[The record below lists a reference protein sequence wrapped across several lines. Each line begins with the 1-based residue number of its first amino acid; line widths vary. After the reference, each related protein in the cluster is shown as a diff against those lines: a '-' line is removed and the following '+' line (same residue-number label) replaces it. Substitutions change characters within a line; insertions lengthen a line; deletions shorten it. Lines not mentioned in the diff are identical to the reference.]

1 MLRLVF
7 ASVEAFTIVLD
18 FLRDDDDDDD
28 GFSIAV
34 LRQHHAPTK
43 RNGEETAERFAM
55 GYILGLGP
63 TEIYH

>member
-18 FLRDDDDDDD
+18 FLRDDD